1 MLDFQLQPFAQV
13 LRALEQDFS
22 PAYQKKSAQSFW
34 SLEEDDKSF
43 YLLLDAPG
51 VNKEE
56 IDIELVGQE
65 LVVKWS
71 PEASSRKVIAG
82 SIRPKNFENRFK
94 MSDQVDSSKIEAN
107 YLNGVLELKIGKK
120 DSSISR
126 KILISDASISG
137 DNLKN

>member
-13 LRALEQDFS
+13 LRAFEQEFA
-22 PAYQKKSAQSFW
+22 PTYQNKAAQSFW

-56 IDIELVGQE
+56 IDIEVINQE
-65 LVVKWS
+65 LIVKWS
-71 PEASSRKVIAG
+71 PEKGSRSVVAG
-82 SIRPKNFENRFK
+82 GVRPKNYEHRFK

-107 YLNGVLELKIGKK
+107 YSNGVLELKLGKK
-120 DSSISR
+120 DTSISR